1 MEKDRKNQQ
10 ETRFSSWDMACLIR
24 FYGHLLALCP
34 SYSGEGLV
42 NLTHQ
47 KQHRTNLKPGHEG
60 GKKLC
65 VK

>member
-1 MEKDRKNQQ
+1 MP
-10 ETRFSSWDMACLIR
+10 CLIR
-24 FYGHLLALCP
+24 FYGHLLALRP

-60 GKKLC
+60 GKKYVYL
-65 VK
+65 KSKQ